1 MLTGQ
6 ADLVG
11 QDQTFTGKFQ
21 GDFRRRAV
29 RLGRLGPMSEN
40 QANPDPTGT
49 GGPGGADSPE
59 STAQQP
65 TVGAPGAEW
74 SRAAQP
80 AGQPAPPTGPPSPPP
95 AASFDPTLGGRPS
108 GPPPEQPS
116 SAPPTMPPTALPVVQ
131 YGQYGQYGAHG
142 QQYGYGGPPTPT
154 IPTEPG
160 QNPNPGQANWLTRG

>member
-21 GDFRRRAV
+21 GDFRRGAV

-49 GGPGGADSPE
+49 GGPGRPDDPE

-65 TVGAPGAEW
+65 NVGAPGAEW

-80 AGQPAPPTGPPSPPP
+80 TGQPAPPTGQPAPPTGPPSPPP
-95 AASFDPTLGGRPS
+95 AA
-108 GPPPEQPS
+108 
-116 SAPPTMPPTALPVVQ
+116 
-131 YGQYGQYGAHG
+131 
-142 QQYGYGGPPTPT
+142 
-154 IPTEPG
+154 
-160 QNPNPGQANWLTRG
+160 